1 MATMRHRRLAAVAAV
16 IGAGTLVLT
25 ACSSSGEEAA
35 SEPTATEEAVVE
47 EAPADEASAEA
58 PADEPAAAGACA
70 QEDVF
75 LVQSG
80 RGLENEY
87 YIAVDA
93 GAQQFAKS
101 VGLED
106 RYQWIASDGDSAKQ
120 QSQIEQLLAEHG
132 ACTVLNVDPN
142 ESAILPAII
151 DSVKREGA
159 WLTVQWN
166 RPDGVT
172 PLTTG
177 KNFVAF
183 MSEDGYVQGYETA
196 KALFEAMGGSGNII
210 ALQGMLD
217 NTVAQTRFEG
227 LKAALEEYPDI
238 KLLGDESASW
248 DRTEGQNVT
257 QTFITKFGEDIN
269 GVWAAN
275 DSMGLG
281 AAAALAA
288 KGIKA
293 PISGIDGLAETLEA
307 IQAGDGKSGMVATTI
322 SNAANQGGFGLAIA
336 NAAATGQIDPDAEP
350 ADHRSFYLK
359 TNIATKANID
369 TVPLPDD
376 VSGMDFADI
385 WSVVGGEIPE

>member
-1 MATMRHRRLAAVAAV
+1 MGSTRIKPLVAIAATL
-16 IGAGTLVLT
+16 GAGALVLS
-25 ACSSSGEEAA
+25 ACGGGSSDGASGSSAAPESSAASSSAA
-35 SEPTATEEAVVE
+35 SE
-47 EAPADEASAEA
+47 S
-58 PADEPAAAGACA
+58 PAAEGACA
-70 QEDVF
+70 PEDIF

-101 VGLED
+101 VGLEGS
-106 RYQWIASDGDSAKQ
+106 YQWIASDGDSAKQ

-142 ESAILPAII
+142 ESAILPAIL
-151 DSVKREGA
+151 DSVNREGA
-159 WLTVQWN
+159 WMVVQWN
-166 RPDGVT
+166 RPEGVT
-172 PLTTG
+172 PATSG
-177 KNFVAF
+177 KHFVAF

-196 KALFEAMGGSGNII
+196 KALFEAMGGKGNII
-210 ALQGMLD
+210 ALQGILD

-227 LKAALEEYPDI
+227 LQAALAEYPEI
-238 KLLGDESASW
+238 KLLGDQTASW

-257 QTFITKFGEDIN
+257 QTFITKFGDQIN

-281 AAAALAA
+281 AVAALEA

-293 PISGIDGLAETLEA
+293 PVSGIDGLAETLEA
-307 IQAGDGKSGMVATTI
+307 IQAGDGTSGMVVTTI

-336 NAAATGQIDPDAEP
+336 YAAATGQIDPDTEP

-359 TNIATKANID
+359 TNLATKANID
-369 TVPLPDD
+369 SVPLPDD
-376 VSGMDFADI
+376 VSGMNFGDI
-385 WSVVGGEIPE
+385 WSIVGGPIPE

>member
-1 MATMRHRRLAAVAAV
+1 MKHTPRSRGLALIAAVAV
-16 IGAGTLVLT
+16 GGLVL
-25 ACSSSGEEAA
+25 AGCSSDSGTEE
-35 SEPTATEEAVVE
+35 TATETTE
-47 EAPADEASAEA
+47 EAPAEEA
-58 PADEPAAAGACA
+58 PAEEAPAEEAVAAAGACA
-70 QEDVF
+70 PEDVF

-93 GAQQFAKS
+93 GAQAFAQS

-142 ESAILPAII
+142 ESAILPAIL
-151 DSVKREGA
+151 DAVNREGA
-159 WLTVQWN
+159 WMTVQWN
-166 RPDGVT
+166 RPEGVT
-172 PLTTG
+172 PLTSG
-177 KNFVAF
+177 KHFVAF

-217 NTVAQTRFEG
+217 NTVAQTRFQG
-227 LKAALEEYPDI
+227 LQAALEEYPDI
-238 KLLGDESASW
+238 TLLEDQTAKW

-257 QTFITKFGEDIN
+257 QALITKYGEDIN

-281 AAAALAA
+281 AAAALEAA
-288 KGIKA
+288 GITA
-293 PISGIDGLAETLEA
+293 PITGIDGLAETLEL
-307 IQAGDGKSGMVATTI
+307 IQAGDGTSGMVATTI
-322 SNAANQGGFGLAIA
+322 ANAANQGGFGLAIA
-336 NAAATGQIDPDAEP
+336 YAAATGQIDPDTEP
-350 ADHRSFYLK
+350 AEHRSFYLK
-359 TNIATKANID
+359 TNIATKANVD
-369 TVPLPDD
+369 SVPLPDD
-376 VSGMDFADI
+376 TSGMDFSNI
-385 WSVVGGEIPE
+385 WSVVGGVIPE

>member
-1 MATMRHRRLAAVAAV
+1 MKHTPRSRGLALIAAVAV
-16 IGAGTLVLT
+16 GGLVL
-25 ACSSSGEEAA
+25 AGCSSDSGTEE
-35 SEPTATEEAVVE
+35 TATETAE
-47 EAPADEASAEA
+47 EAPAEEA
-58 PADEPAAAGACA
+58 PAEEAPAEEAAAAAGACA
-70 QEDVF
+70 PEDVF

-93 GAQQFAKS
+93 GAQAFAQS

-142 ESAILPAII
+142 ESAILPAIL
-151 DSVKREGA
+151 DAVNREGA
-159 WLTVQWN
+159 WMTVQWN
-166 RPDGVT
+166 RPEGVT
-172 PLTTG
+172 PLSSG
-177 KNFVAF
+177 KHFVAF

-217 NTVAQTRFEG
+217 NTVAQTRFQG
-227 LKAALEEYPDI
+227 LQAALEEYPDI
-238 KLLGDESASW
+238 TLLEDQTAKW

-257 QTFITKFGEDIN
+257 QALITKYGEDIN

-281 AAAALAA
+281 AAAALEAA
-288 KGIKA
+288 GITA
-293 PISGIDGLAETLEA
+293 PITGIDGLAETLEL
-307 IQAGDGKSGMVATTI
+307 IQAGDGTSGMVATTI
-322 SNAANQGGFGLAIA
+322 ANAANQGGFGLAIA
-336 NAAATGQIDPDAEP
+336 YAAATGQIDPDTEP
-350 ADHRSFYLK
+350 AEHRSFYLK
-359 TNIATKANID
+359 TNIATKANVD
-369 TVPLPDD
+369 SVPLPDD
-376 VSGMDFADI
+376 TSGMDFSNI
-385 WSVVGGEIPE
+385 WSVVGGVIPE

>member
-1 MATMRHRRLAAVAAV
+1 MKHTPRSRGLALIAAVAV
-16 IGAGTLVLT
+16 GGLVL
-25 ACSSSGEEAA
+25 AGCSSDSGTEE
-35 SEPTATEEAVVE
+35 TATETTE
-47 EAPADEASAEA
+47 EAPAEEA
-58 PADEPAAAGACA
+58 PAEEAPAEEAAAAAGACA
-70 QEDVF
+70 PEDVF

-93 GAQQFAKS
+93 GAQAFAQS

-142 ESAILPAII
+142 ESAILPAIL
-151 DSVKREGA
+151 DAVNREGA
-159 WLTVQWN
+159 WMTVQWN
-166 RPDGVT
+166 RPEGVT
-172 PLTTG
+172 PLTSG
-177 KNFVAF
+177 KHFVAF

-217 NTVAQTRFEG
+217 NTVAQTRFQG
-227 LKAALEEYPDI
+227 LQAALEEYPDI
-238 KLLGDESASW
+238 TLLEDQTAKW

-257 QTFITKFGEDIN
+257 QALITKYGEDIN

-281 AAAALAA
+281 AAAALEAA
-288 KGIKA
+288 GITA
-293 PISGIDGLAETLEA
+293 PITGIDGLAETLEL
-307 IQAGDGKSGMVATTI
+307 IQAGDGTSGMVATTI
-322 SNAANQGGFGLAIA
+322 ANAANQGGFGLAIA
-336 NAAATGQIDPDAEP
+336 YAAATGQIDPDTEP
-350 ADHRSFYLK
+350 AEHRSFYLK
-359 TNIATKANID
+359 TNIATKANVD
-369 TVPLPDD
+369 SVPLPDD
-376 VSGMDFADI
+376 TSGMDFSNI
-385 WSVVGGEIPE
+385 WSVVGGVIPE